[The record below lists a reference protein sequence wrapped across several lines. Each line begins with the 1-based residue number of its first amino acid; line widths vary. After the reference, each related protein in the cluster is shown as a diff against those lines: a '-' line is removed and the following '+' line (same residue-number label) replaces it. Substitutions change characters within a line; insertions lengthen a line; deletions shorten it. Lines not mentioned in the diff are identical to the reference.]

1 MAGTREFG
9 RGNYDYEI
17 KAGGRDELGALAGA
31 FNQMRSSLKQTQTE
45 LLRRE
50 RLAAIGQMAGSIV
63 HDLCNPL
70 ATISTAAET
79 LNRDGL
85 APERRRTL
93 LESQLSSVQRMHSML
108 RELLDFTRGSYDFK
122 LERHSL
128 ATLVERSVQGVS
140 GHALYKGVVIEN
152 QISPDLFVKADAEHL
167 RRVFENLLTN
177 SIQAM
182 PGGGLVSL
190 VAVNLDGK
198 ARIDVTDNG
207 PGVPIEIRER
217 LFEPFVSHGKQGGT
231 GLGLAIAQ
239 SIVEAH
245 GGTIS
250 LKTTD
255 APGAS
260 FCIILPLDKPEVSGT
275 DVESQGV
282 EIDST

>member
-1 MAGTREFG
+1 
-9 RGNYDYEI
+9 
-17 KAGGRDELGALAGA
+17 
-31 FNQMRSSLKQTQTE
+31 
-45 LLRRE
+45 
-50 RLAAIGQMAGSIV
+50 
-63 HDLCNPL
+63 
-70 ATISTAAET
+70 
-79 LNRDGL
+79 
-85 APERRRTL
+85 
-93 LESQLSSVQRMHSML
+93 MHSML
-108 RELLDFTRGSYDFK
+108 RVLLDFARGRYDFK

-140 GHALYKGVVIEN
+140 GHALHKGVVIET
-152 QISPDLFVKADAEHL
+152 QISPDLSVKADAEHL

-190 VAVNLDGK
+190 LAVKMDGK

-250 LKTTD
+250 LKATD
-255 APGAS
+255 APGAR

-275 DVESQGV
+275 DVEGQGV
-282 EIDST
+282 EIDSTWADAGNF

>member
-1 MAGTREFG
+1 
-9 RGNYDYEI
+9 
-17 KAGGRDELGALAGA
+17 
-31 FNQMRSSLKQTQTE
+31 MRSSLKQTQAE

-63 HDLCNPL
+63 HDLRNPL

-79 LNRDGL
+79 LNRNGL
-85 APERRRTL
+85 APEQRQTL
-93 LESQLSSVQRMHSML
+93 LESQLRSVQRMHSML
-108 RELLDFTRGSYDFK
+108 RELLDYTRGSYDFK

-140 GHALYKGVVIEN
+140 GHALRTGIVIEN
-152 QISPDLFVKADAEHL
+152 QISPELFVKADAEHL
-167 RRVFENLLTN
+167 QRVFENVLTN

-182 PGGGLVSL
+182 PDGGLVSL
-190 VAVNLDGK
+190 GAVKLDGK
-198 ARIDVTDNG
+198 AYIDVTDNG

-217 LFEPFVSHGKQGGT
+217 LFEPFVSHGKLGGT

-250 LKTTD
+250 LKATD
-255 APGAS
+255 APGAN
-260 FCIILPLDKPEVSGT
+260 FCIILPLDKPGVRGAV
-275 DVESQGV
+275 VEGQGF
-282 EIDST
+282 EIDSTQDP